1 MLKTFRRMFFLD
13 TPVELEVRPEAD
25 AATAV
30 VTPPPSSPEAD
41 APLEAPALNPA
52 EAQLISQLARLEPL
66 AGNVV
71 DRLEHLDGSER
82 AVASAIEAFHE
93 QAGRREVA
101 LREAIEGLRE
111 SGERHHALMGALQ
124 GQLEEV
130 RSAHQALADELRGVG
145 ADFQELTALQKANV
159 RNGRDLVEAL
169 QRHTD
174 RTDEQMK
181 LLGGVGIAMV
191 IAAGMLLVA
200 AVVVVLVAS

>member
-1 MLKTFRRMFFLD
+1 
-13 TPVELEVRPEAD
+13 
-25 AATAV
+25 
-30 VTPPPSSPEAD
+30 
-41 APLEAPALNPA
+41 
-52 EAQLISQLARLEPL
+52 
-66 AGNVV
+66 
-71 DRLEHLDGSER
+71 
-82 AVASAIEAFHE
+82 
-93 QAGRREVA
+93 
-101 LREAIEGLRE
+101 
-111 SGERHHALMGALQ
+111 HALMGALQ

-200 AVVVVLVAS
+200 AVVVILVAT